1 MFNFLRTTTKQLKI
15 NLEIKLLVNYLKNNY
30 KQDEACKIGNH
41 KIYINAVRQNPN
53 KNMPKVSH
61 FNRFNRHEIYIGNL
75 RHFITKYQI
84 GDHFQQY
91 GNVEDV
97 FIKQSG
103 YETNYGFVLFEDAES
118 IERVYDD
125 LVSL

>member
-1 MFNFLRTTTKQLKI
+1 MKH
-15 NLEIKLLVNYLKNNY
+15 NY
-30 KQDEACKIGNH
+30 KQDEACEIGNH
-41 KIYINAVRQNPN
+41 KINIEAMRQNTN
-53 KNMPKVSH
+53 KN
-61 FNRFNRHEIYIGNL
+61 NRHEIYIGNL
-75 RHFITKYQI
+75 RLFITKYQI

-97 FIKQSG
+97 FLIQSG
-103 YETNYGFVLFEDAES
+103 YKRNYGFVLFEDAES